1 MATRD
6 RIERGGGY
14 LPEPQ
19 PIRASEGKLTPQAV
33 DTINGMFAAIVH
45 VLNGN
50 LTEGD
55 GTAGSGTGNLYGQWI
70 DVVTPSVADTE
81 FVVPHGL
88 KRLAVG
94 VLVVAKDKA
103 AIVYDSNRGSW
114 TRDKILLKCDTGSV
128 TLKLRIL

>member
-1 MATRD
+1 MAIRE
-6 RIERGGGY
+6 RIERGDGY

-19 PIRASEGKLTPQAV
+19 PIRATEGKLTPQAV
-33 DTINGMFAAIVH
+33 DYINGMFAAIVH

-114 TRDKILLKCDTGSV
+114 TRDRILLKCDTGSV